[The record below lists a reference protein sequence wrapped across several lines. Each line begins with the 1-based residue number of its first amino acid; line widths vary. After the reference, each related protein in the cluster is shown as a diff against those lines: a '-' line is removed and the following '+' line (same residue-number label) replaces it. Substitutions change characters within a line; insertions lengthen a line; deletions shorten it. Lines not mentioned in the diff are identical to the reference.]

1 MGSSWSWYTHI
12 KTLLPSAPSCGLDIP
27 VPLIVLLLHRLSFS
41 HYHNI
46 TFAVKSCRSG
56 FRSFIKYRSFANPS
70 LSSPFIIPPS
80 YTGPSTSSTMLS
92 IIAISSFLYLLP
104 TAVLAT
110 HEPIS
115 GSGTL
120 PPYPT
125 YSAPPYPMSNS
136 TIPTYPTA
144 TAPSPPPTSIISPTA
159 SSSTS
164 ECPPPV
170 TVTVTDS
177 TTVTTTIT
185 TSKGVPFPTGS
196 GTGGTAAPTGIAAPT
211 AVGAYYRRSL
221 EMRGLN
227 YREGR
232 VGWNEKRSSW
242 WSWF

>member
-1 MGSSWSWYTHI
+1 MLVYTYQNSFYLP
-12 KTLLPSAPSCGLDIP
+12 LLANWTFRSASRPAPQLS
-27 VPLIVLLLHRLSFS
+27 LLSRF
-41 HYHNI
+41 HNT
-46 TFAVKSCRSG
+46 TFAVKAVQSG
-56 FRSFIKYRSFANPS
+56 SVLRLNIFALPIPLFRL
-70 LSSPFIIPPS
+70 LSSLCLTPDHQPHPLHPS
-80 YTGPSTSSTMLS
+80 AMLS
-92 IIAISSFLYLLP
+92 IIAISFLSLLS
-104 TAVLAT
+104 TALAT
-110 HEPIS
+110 HETIS

-125 YSAPPYPMSNS
+125 YSAPYPMSNS

-177 TTVTTTIT
+177 ITVTTTIT
-185 TSKGVPFPTGS
+185 TSKGVPFPPGS
-196 GTGGTAAPTGIAAPT
+196 GTGGTAAPTGTA
-211 AVGAYYRRSL
+211 AVGYYRRSL

-232 VGWNEKRSSW
+232 VGWKEKRSGW